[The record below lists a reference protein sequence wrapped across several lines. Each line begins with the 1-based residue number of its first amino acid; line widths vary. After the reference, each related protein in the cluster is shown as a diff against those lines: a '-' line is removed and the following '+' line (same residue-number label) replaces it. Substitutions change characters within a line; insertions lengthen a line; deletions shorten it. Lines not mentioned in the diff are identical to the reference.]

1 MKELKLNKKLKV
13 LKMIDKTDNH
23 GVKVERLF
31 DMSFRLLLVGKS
43 GVGKSNLLGNIML
56 NEKFKYK
63 NLFEGDR
70 IFIFAPSVMADE
82 KLKTIVE
89 EMDIPNGNIFNEYS
103 DELLLNVYDLLIED
117 FKDRM
122 EDKEKIFPFLF
133 IIDDFAFSG
142 KFASRFNALAKVFCN
157 SRKFSGN
164 VICLSQTY
172 TQVAKNI
179 RNQATGMII
188 FNTNNR
194 ELNVIEEE
202 NNFLEDKKTFM
213 KMFRENVKEKHDFFV
228 INYSNKHSEMYLDK
242 NFDVISMNPNIKN
255 VE

>member
-1 MKELKLNKKLKV
+1 
-13 LKMIDKTDNH
+13 MIDKTDNH

-63 NLFEGDR
+63 NLFEGSR

-188 FNTNNR
+188 FNTNNK
-194 ELNVIEEE
+194 ELNTIEEE

-242 NFDVISMNPNIKN
+242 NFEVISINPNIKN